1 MTNPRADAYRRI
13 LHMLRDIGPASLWP
27 REQACIRDA
36 ADALLFCRD
45 IAADVEARVAIAVV
59 TRLADEMIEAE
70 RMTPARARTLLDD
83 IWACGPLAAV
93 DISLAA

>member
-1 MTNPRADAYRRI
+1 
-13 LHMLRDIGPASLWP
+13 
-27 REQACIRDA
+27 
-36 ADALLFCRD
+36 
-45 IAADVEARVAIAVV
+45 V